1 MVAFV
6 RGLLTTVTFL
16 VAEHRLQAAGAQQL
30 WFPGSRA
37 QAAWLPRV
45 SVVAVW
51 HVGSARTRDRTCVS
65 CIGRQTLYHGQ
76 EPPGKPHQFHSC
88 WIFELFLVWGSCE
101 LMFPASVP
109 MLITWYECAQSPTE
123 VCICE

>member
-51 HVGSARTRDRTCVS
+51 HVGSARTRD
-65 CIGRQTLYHGQ
+65 
-76 EPPGKPHQFHSC
+76 
-88 WIFELFLVWGSCE
+88 
-101 LMFPASVP
+101 
-109 MLITWYECAQSPTE
+109 
-123 VCICE
+123 